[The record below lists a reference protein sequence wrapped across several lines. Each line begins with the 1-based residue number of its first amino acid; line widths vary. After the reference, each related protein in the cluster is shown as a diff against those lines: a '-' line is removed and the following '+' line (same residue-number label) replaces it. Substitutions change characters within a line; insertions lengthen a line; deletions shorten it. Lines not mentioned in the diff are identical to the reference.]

1 VTKGDFVIIASSS
14 TTALAAIQITNYAG
28 ATPIALTR
36 TSTKKEQLLEA
47 GAAHVIATEEQDVVA
62 EVMRITNGNGARVV
76 FDPVVGPTF
85 SKLILALA
93 NQGIVYIYG
102 NLSESDTQMP
112 VLEFYPKMAS
122 IKGYGLYSITRHDA
136 RHSWGRAPEVPS
148 LTTAGAGHQQS
159 ANNSQAHTKPPGPVR
174 TWGNRLLALAPALS
188 RLDTTKPQGTDESWC
203 EL

>member
-1 VTKGDFVIIASSS
+1 MNLASIALIADAQVTKGDFVIIASSS

-93 NQGIVYIYG
+93 NQG
-102 NLSESDTQMP
+102 T
-112 VLEFYPKMAS
+112 A
-122 IKGYGLYSITRHDA
+122 DA
-136 RHSWGRAPEVPS
+136 GRRSLAHSTGMCPQDGR
-148 LTTAGAGHQQS
+148 T
-159 ANNSQAHTKPPGPVR
+159 
-174 TWGNRLLALAPALS
+174 
-188 RLDTTKPQGTDESWC
+188 
-203 EL
+203 